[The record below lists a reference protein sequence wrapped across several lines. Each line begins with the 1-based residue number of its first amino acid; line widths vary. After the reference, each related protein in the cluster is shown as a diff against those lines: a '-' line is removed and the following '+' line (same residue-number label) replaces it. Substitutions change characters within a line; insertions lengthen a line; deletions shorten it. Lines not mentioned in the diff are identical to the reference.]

1 MFLFKKLADCLQ
13 SAFFVKIRSV
23 LIPACVIVNNDVT
36 IWDYD
41 ARVHGLRVE

>member
-1 MFLFKKLADCLQ
+1 MFPLKKLADWLQ
-13 SAFFVKIRSV
+13 SALFLKIRSV